1 MGILTAPATL
11 ASRDPTACEGPDDGR
26 DLVGRVMRAPDA
38 ELRRTATI
46 LRRNILQMI
55 HTAGSGHPGSALSC
69 ADLVTVL
76 YYDEMRIDPAN
87 PTWADRD
94 RFLLSKGHACP
105 VLYAVLAMKGYF
117 GMEHLGRLR
126 QIGGILQGHPDMKKT
141 PGVDYTTGSLGNGLS
156 IGVGMAL
163 AARLDGR
170 SYRTFVLLGCGEMQE
185 GMVWE
190 ALMSAAKYGLDN
202 LCAIVDYNRLQLDGH
217 NDEVMPMGDLCA
229 KLASFDQHVIECD
242 GHDIA
247 AIREAF
253 AEARAVRGRPSVLV
267 ANTVKGKGVS
277 YMEDKVEWHGMVPD
291 QESFEQAMAEL
302 EMAGLTDR

>member
-1 MGILTAPATL
+1 MSTRL
-11 ASRDPTACEGPDDGR
+11 SE
-26 DLVGRVMRAPDA
+26 A
-38 ELRRTATI
+38 ELRSVAGE
-46 LRRNILQMI
+46 LRRNILRMI
-55 HTAGSGHPGSALSC
+55 FAAGSGHPGSSLSA

-76 YYDEMRIDPAN
+76 YFDEMRIAPSD

-163 AARLDGR
+163 AAKVDGR
-170 SYRTFVLLGCGEMQE
+170 DFRTYVMLGCGEMQE

-190 ALMSAAKYGLDN
+190 AMMSAAKFGLAD
-202 LCAIVDYNRLQLDGH
+202 LCAIVDYNHLQLDGS
-217 NDEVMPMGDLCA
+217 NDEVMPLGDLRA
-229 KLASFDQHVIECD
+229 KLESFDWRVIECD

-247 AIREAF
+247 RIREAF
-253 AEARAVRGRPSVLV
+253 AEARLVRGQPSVLL
-267 ANTVKGKGVS
+267 ASTVKGKGVS
-277 YMEDKVEWHGMVPD
+277 YMEDRVEWHGTVPD
-291 QESFEQAMAEL
+291 EEQFRQAMAEL
-302 EMAGLTDR
+302 EQTP

>member
-1 MGILTAPATL
+1 M
-11 ASRDPTACEGPDDGR
+11 
-26 DLVGRVMRAPDA
+26 
-38 ELRRTATI
+38 

-55 HTAGSGHPGSALSC
+55 HAAGSGHPGSALSS

-76 YYDEMRIDPAN
+76 YYDEMRIDPAD

-117 GMEHLGRLR
+117 AMEHLGRLR
-126 QIGGILQGHPDMKKT
+126 QIDGILQGHPDMKKT

-163 AARLDGR
+163 AARLDR
-170 SYRTFVLLGCGEMQE
+170 ASFRTYVLLGGGEMQE

-190 ALMSAAKYGLDN
+190 AMMSAAKYELDN
-202 LCAIVDYNRLQLDGH
+202 LCAIVDHNRLQLDGH
-217 NDEVMPMGDLCA
+217 DDDVMPLGDLRA
-229 KLASFDQHVIECD
+229 KLASFDWHVMECD
-242 GHDIA
+242 GHDVA
-247 AIREAF
+247 AIRRAF
-253 AEARAVRGRPSVLV
+253 AEARGVKGRPSVLV

-277 YMEDKVEWHGMVPD
+277 FMEHRVEWHGTVPD
-291 QESFEQAMAEL
+291 EGQFEQAMAEL
-302 EMAGLTDR
+302 ELAGLTDR

>member
-1 MGILTAPATL
+1 MGIFIAPATR
-11 ASRDPTACEGPDDGR
+11 ASRDPAACEGTDDGR
-26 DLVGRVMRAPDA
+26 GSVGGVMRAPDA

-55 HTAGSGHPGSALSC
+55 HAAGSGHPGSALSC

-76 YYDEMRIDPAN
+76 YHDEMTIDPAN

-105 VLYAVLAMKGYF
+105 VVYAALAMKGYF

-163 AARLDGR
+163 AARLDRR
-170 SYRTFVLLGCGEMQE
+170 SYRTYVLLGCGEMQE

-217 NDEVMPMGDLCA
+217 NDDVMPMGDLGA
-229 KLASFDQHVIECD
+229 KLASFDWHVIECD

-247 AIREAF
+247 AIRGAF
-253 AEARAVRGRPSVLV
+253 AEARTVRGRPSVLV

-277 YMEDKVEWHGMVPD
+277 YMEDQVEWHGMVPD
-291 QESFEQAMAEL
+291 KEQFEQAMAEL
-302 EMAGLTDR
+302 EIVALTDR

>member
-1 MGILTAPATL
+1 MG
-11 ASRDPTACEGPDDGR
+11 
-26 DLVGRVMRAPDA
+26 APDA
-38 ELRRTATI
+38 ELRRTATD

-55 HTAGSGHPGSALSC
+55 HAAGSGHPGSALSC

-87 PTWADRD
+87 PTWAHRD

-105 VLYAVLAMKGYF
+105 VVYAALAMKGYF

-126 QIGGILQGHPDMKKT
+126 QIGGILQGHPDMRKT

-163 AARLDGR
+163 AARLDG
-170 SYRTFVLLGCGEMQE
+170 SGFRTFVLLGCGEMQE

-190 ALMSAAKYGLDN
+190 ALMSAAKFGLDN

-217 NDEVMPMGDLCA
+217 NDDVMPLGDLCA
-229 KLASFDQHVIECD
+229 KLASFDWHVIECD
-242 GHDIA
+242 GHDIS
-247 AIREAF
+247 AIRRAF
-253 AEARAVRGRPSVLV
+253 AEARSMKGRPSVLV
-267 ANTVKGKGVS
+267 AHTVKGKGVS

-291 QESFEQAMAEL
+291 RAQFEQAMAEL
-302 EMAGLTDR
+302 EGAGLADR

>member
-1 MGILTAPATL
+1 MVSI
-11 ASRDPTACEGPDDGR
+11 
-26 DLVGRVMRAPDA
+26 

-55 HTAGSGHPGSALSC
+55 YAAGSGHPGSALSC

-76 YYDEMRIDPAN
+76 YYDEMTIDPAN

-117 GMEHLGRLR
+117 GMEHLARLR

-190 ALMSAAKYGLDN
+190 AMMSAAKYGLDN

-217 NDEVMPMGDLCA
+217 NDDVMPMGDLCA
-229 KLASFDQHVIECD
+229 KLASFDWNVIECA
-242 GHDIA
+242 GHDVA
-247 AIREAF
+247 AIRRAL
-253 AEARAVRGRPSVLV
+253 AEARDAKGRPSVLV
-267 ANTVKGKGVS
+267 ANTVKGMGVS
-277 YMEDKVEWHGMVPD
+277 YMEDRFEWHGMVPD
-291 QESFEQAMAEL
+291 KEQFEQAMAEL
-302 EMAGLTDR
+302 EIVGRSTDDGGVPSV